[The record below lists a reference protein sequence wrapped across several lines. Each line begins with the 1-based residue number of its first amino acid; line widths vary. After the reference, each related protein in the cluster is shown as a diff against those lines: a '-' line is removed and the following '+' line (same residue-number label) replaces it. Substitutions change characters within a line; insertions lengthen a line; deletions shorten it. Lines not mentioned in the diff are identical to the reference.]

1 MNVKKEFIS
10 HLEKIQK
17 NNKEVI
23 SAIIVLKSF
32 LYTDLKIV
40 LNLNYSDSEYNNFLK
55 ALNFEYNNGYGTQE
69 IYGYIWYN
77 DGTWSERYEYD
88 GSEWWSYKKCPS
100 FNDKLIINI
109 VEEGED

>member
-23 SAIIVLKSF
+23 SAIIALKRF
-32 LYTDLKIV
+32 LDTDLKIV
-40 LNLNYSDSEYNNFLK
+40 LNPNYNEGEYNNFLK
-55 ALNFEYNNGYGTQE
+55 ALNVEYNDAFGIQE
-69 IYGYIWYN
+69 LYGYIWYN

-88 GSEWWSYKKCPS
+88 GSECWSYKKCPS
-100 FNDKLIINI
+100 FQDKNIINI
-109 VEEGED
+109 IMDD

>member
-23 SAIIVLKSF
+23 SAIIALKRF
-32 LYTDLKIV
+32 LDTDLKIV
-40 LNLNYSDSEYNNFLK
+40 LNPNYNESEYNNFLK
-55 ALNFEYNNGYGTQE
+55 ALNVKYNDGFGMQE
-69 IYGYIWYN
+69 LYGYIWYN

-88 GSEWWSYKKCPS
+88 GSEYWVYKKCPS
-100 FNDKLIINI
+100 FQDKFIINMPS
-109 VEEGED
+109 EEDN